1 MATNDFKRYTY
12 NDVTT
17 AAAVVYTVGATK
29 TAVIIGGV
37 LSNTTAGTVKVE
49 VTATTPVASPGT
61 DIVINLTGENTVIP
75 AASALSFVDGKIVLQ
90 TGDIIKVTSDT
101 ATSVDVHL
109 SVMEITP

>member
-37 LSNTTAGTVKVE
+37 LSNTTTGTVKVE
-49 VTATTPVASPGT
+49 VTATSGST
-61 DIVINLTGENTVIP
+61 VINLTGENTVIP
-75 AASALSFVDGKIVLQ
+75 AASALSFVDGKIVVEA
-90 TGDIIKVTSDT
+90 GDIIKVTSDT

>member
-17 AAAVVYTVGATK
+17 AAAVVYTVGAGK
-29 TAVIIGGV
+29 RAVIIGGV
-37 LSNTTAGTVKVE
+37 LSNTTTGTVKVE
-49 VTATTPVASPGT
+49 VTATSGST
-61 DIVINLTGENTVIP
+61 VINLTGENTVIP
-75 AASALSFVDGKIVLQ
+75 AASALSFVDGKIVVE

-109 SVMEITP
+109 SVMEID